1 MYACLAKRGVSSV
14 SPHLCSHQN
23 ELLHTRTI
31 RTHHPTCADSLGSQG
46 SACWHSC
53 CAAQHRMSGMPS
65 GWSTC
70 SSSRTYLSH
79 GHGCCQWARVSQP
92 KPHGSLVQ
100 LLIIIWSAGALGRC
114 GAKNACSC
122 SRRTLQRPSSRLDGC
137 TVVGLERA
145 ALSCRALALPRSTL
159 SDALKPG
166 HARVHDS
173 NHYRHAP
180 CWRRRMI

>member
-1 MYACLAKRGVSSV
+1 MRVYTVVYACLGKRGVGSV
-14 SPHLCSHQN
+14 SQRVCSHQN

-79 GHGCCQWARVSQP
+79 GHGCCQRVGASQP
-92 KPHGSLVQ
+92 EPRGSLVQ
-100 LLIIIWSAGALGRC
+100 LLIIISSAGALGRC
-114 GAKNACSC
+114 GAKNGGSC

-145 ALSCRALALPRSTL
+145 ALSCRALALPR
-159 SDALKPG
+159 
-166 HARVHDS
+166 
-173 NHYRHAP
+173 
-180 CWRRRMI
+180 